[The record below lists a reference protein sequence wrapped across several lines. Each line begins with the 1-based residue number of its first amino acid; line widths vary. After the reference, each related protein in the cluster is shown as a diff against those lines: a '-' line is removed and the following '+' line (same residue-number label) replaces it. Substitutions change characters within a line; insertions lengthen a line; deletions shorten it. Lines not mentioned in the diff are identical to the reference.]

1 MTDDRDYDALAAK
14 LAEVEEMKRLLAM
27 DKINLRG
34 ELAGV
39 QGKLAAANDQLD
51 SARHS
56 VTVLEGRADHFKAR
70 AEAAEAERDKFH
82 QLWKDAC
89 VRSGKNSLRAD
100 AAEAALPAVYRLALG
115 DAAERFDEIAQH
127 DQGGI
132 DYSDLVGIPISN
144 REQLVKSVQDAERD
158 AKAIRALPTPT
169 AAELMARIH
178 TGEKE

>member
-39 QGKLAAANDQLD
+39 QGKL
-51 SARHS
+51 
-56 VTVLEGRADHFKAR
+56 
-70 AEAAEAERDKFH
+70 
-82 QLWKDAC
+82 
-89 VRSGKNSLRAD
+89 D

-115 DAAERFDEIAQH
+115 DAAERLLASVTREYNDH
-127 DQGGI
+127 R
-132 DYSDLVGIPISN
+132 DY
-144 REQLVKSVQDAERD
+144 R
-158 AKAIRALPTPT
+158 KAIRALPTPT
-169 AAELMARIH
+169 AAELMARIQ